1 MLISYGE
8 PTVNEGNKVEL
19 IFKTAQKLQIRRNGV
34 VETVE
39 LKDGKLVCTE
49 VYRFEHGIKDEN
61 GVLVWDLDVLFE
73 HILTG
78 FEVCEEK
85 GYFPICI
92 IA

>member
-39 LKDGKLVCTE
+39 LKDGKLVLDMKQAE
-49 VYRFEHGIKDEN
+49 GIFIQTVSK
-61 GVLVWDLDVLFE
+61 
-73 HILTG
+73 
-78 FEVCEEK
+78 
-85 GYFPICI
+85 
-92 IA
+92 